1 MGGNNPRA
9 PPELNC
15 PPPTL
20 HHEMLRYKGGE
31 LQWLSNFVNMNLT
44 KIKNFIF
51 NLHFVRQNFSSLS
64 KVIRKFF
71 WFMLRKL
78 EKFPGYEMETEN
90 FTVYVT

>member
-1 MGGNNPRA
+1 
-9 PPELNC
+9 
-15 PPPTL
+15 
-20 HHEMLRYKGGE
+20 
-31 LQWLSNFVNMNLT
+31 MNLT